1 MHIGYT
7 PIGSDAITTQPVM
20 TNATRA
26 TKAQLI
32 NLLNQ
37 QATTTSE
44 LEHQVTESKEEAA
57 FALWVAA
64 ISFVLGLLF

>member
-1 MHIGYT
+1 
-7 PIGSDAITTQPVM
+7 M

-37 QATTTSE
+37 QAAITSE
-44 LEHQVTESKEEAA
+44 LEQQVNKSKEKTT

-64 ISFVLGLLF
+64 ISFTLGLLF

>member
-1 MHIGYT
+1 
-7 PIGSDAITTQPVM
+7 M

-37 QATTTSE
+37 QAAITSE
-44 LEHQVTESKEEAA
+44 LEHQVNESKEKTTL
-57 FALWVAA
+57 ALWVAA
-64 ISFVLGLLF
+64 ISFTLGLLF